1 MTPEERIRAKVAGL
15 KKTQTQRQS
24 EKLRNDY
31 SNAVG
36 VGNEAYEMNTPRTPA
51 PNARGRNRGRTVEP
65 GYKYSDDV
73 LQAAMDQAN
82 TDNAIMNEIFYKT
95 LRQTGNPDLATAAA
109 NAASF
114 SPGVGTMIGF
124 EDAYRAAADIPDAY
138 REGDY
143 MGMAKNAGMAAMGV
157 ADAALTLA
165 PFAKQAVRG
174 ARALPGAMRT
184 AGDAASRATFAVDD
198 FMAPRPPKQN
208 QSALFNEVARY
219 LESRGK

>member
-15 KKTQTQRQS
+15 KKNQTQRQS
-24 EKLRNDY
+24 EQLRNDY
-31 SNAVG
+31 SLSVG

-95 LRQTGNPDLATAAA
+95 LQKTGNPDLATAAA

-124 EDAYRAAADIPDAY
+124 EDAYRAAADVPDAY

-165 PFAKQAVRG
+165 PFAKQMVRG
-174 ARALPGAMRT
+174 ARGLPNAMRN
-184 AGDAASRATFAVDD
+184 AGNAASRGIDAMDN
-198 FMAPRPPKQN
+198 FMAPRPPKRN

-219 LESRGK
+219 LESRGN